1 MWCNVERVTIDT
13 FKCYKAEGKQFH
25 SENSKWIWP
34 FSKCFSEHLFSI
46 SLEVEVTL
54 LFDFF
59 SRPREISNVYNNV
72 SLEGKSIFRMFSKYF
87 PNGLWNTSFRKKI
100 MSEGTP
106 SLPSFVDRGRSL
118 LKTIMFW
125 LRVMTISECFPNKS
139 QMNDETPLICKN
151 ISFRGALFP
160 RGKPICLRVHLSI
173 FIRHFDWIKWQ
184 TIVWV

>member
-1 MWCNVERVTIDT
+1 MIFFQDQGKSQMFSTMYCLRVN
-13 FKCYKAEGKQFH
+13 Q
-25 SENSKWIWP
+25 
-34 FSKCFSEHLFSI
+34 FSE
-46 SLEVEVTL
+46 
-54 LFDFF
+54 
-59 SRPREISNVYNNV
+59 
-72 SLEGKSIFRMFSKYF
+72 YF
-87 PNGLWNTSFRKKI
+87 PNIFQMDYGTPLLGKKI

-184 TIVWV
+184 TIVWSLSPKLIDFDWIKWQTIVWV